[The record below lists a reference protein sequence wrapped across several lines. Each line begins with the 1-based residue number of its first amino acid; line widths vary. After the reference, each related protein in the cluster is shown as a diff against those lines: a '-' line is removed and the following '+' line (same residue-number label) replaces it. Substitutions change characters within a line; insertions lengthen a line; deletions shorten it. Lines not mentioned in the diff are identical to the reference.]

1 VKRSLYWKLSLAIL
15 LAAFTTA
22 GLFAIFIRITSAD
35 RLMQFVIDQQRT
47 KLVQALAEYYQTQGN
62 WQEIGL
68 HWGEIE
74 QETLPDEW
82 QHPPGEGQGGGP
94 IPPQALER
102 RGLFSLADADGKVL
116 VSGVPNFPPG
126 SLVDSAVLRQG
137 TAIIVDGET
146 VGYLLSPA
154 RLAGLRPEED
164 RFLRRVNQ
172 ALVVGGGGALMIA
185 LVVGVFLARMLTR
198 PIKDLTTAARRMAEG
213 ELEQQVAVRS
223 QDEIGELA
231 QAFNLM
237 SQQIARANQLR
248 RQMTADI
255 AHDLRTPL
263 TVIAGYI
270 ESMRDGVLQ
279 PTPQRLDL
287 IYQEIER
294 LQKMVSDLRMLS
306 QADAGELNL
315 YPRPIQPLALLRR
328 AASLFQHHADQAGVR
343 LRVEEGT
350 ETRLIRVDEDRM
362 MQVMDNLISNA
373 LRYTPPGGEVTLRVR
388 EEPERVILEV
398 EDTGSGIPPEELPR
412 IFERFQ
418 RVDTSRHSESGGS
431 GLGLAIVKALVE
443 AQGGK
448 VVAESE
454 VGKGTRISITF
465 EAVAEGDED

>member
-1 VKRSLYWKLSLAIL
+1 
-15 LAAFTTA
+15 
-22 GLFAIFIRITSAD
+22 
-35 RLMQFVIDQQRT
+35 
-47 KLVQALAEYYQTQGN
+47 
-62 WQEIGL
+62 
-68 HWGEIE
+68 
-74 QETLPDEW
+74 
-82 QHPPGEGQGGGP
+82 
-94 IPPQALER
+94 
-102 RGLFSLADADGKVL
+102 
-116 VSGVPNFPPG
+116 
-126 SLVDSAVLRQG
+126 
-137 TAIIVDGET
+137 
-146 VGYLLSPA
+146 
-154 RLAGLRPEED
+154 
-164 RFLRRVNQ
+164 
-172 ALVVGGGGALMIA
+172 MIA

-315 YPRPIQPLALLRR
+315 YPRPIPPLALLRR

-343 LRVEEGT
+343 LRVEEGA

-388 EEPERVILEV
+388 QELNRVILQV
-398 EDTGSGIPPEELPR
+398 EDTGSGIPPEDLPR

-418 RVDTSRHSESGGS
+418 RVDASRHSESGGS

-448 VVAESE
+448 VIAESE
-454 VGKGTRISITF
+454 VGKGTRISISF
-465 EAVAEGDED
+465 EAVAERDKE